1 MIFNIF
7 IFVSYA
13 SFYKFHFTRCY
24 AAGRVQPVLESFE
37 QRLYRCN
44 TDNIFVLEIISRCH
58 NLEKF
63 LLLYVLNC
71 YCVMDYDRHKI
82 AMKIKGCKISW
93 GNYGNSGNKRGS
105 MTVVRGAMEKV
116 SL

>member
-1 MIFNIF
+1 
-7 IFVSYA
+7 
-13 SFYKFHFTRCY
+13 
-24 AAGRVQPVLESFE
+24 
-37 QRLYRCN
+37 
-44 TDNIFVLEIISRCH
+44 
-58 NLEKF
+58 
-63 LLLYVLNC
+63 
-71 YCVMDYDRHKI
+71 MDYDRHKI